1 MNFLAT
7 IINQKRRRV
16 ETAKLSVSLEAL
28 QLMARGAREKAV
40 PHALL
45 AALTDEGK
53 INIIAEFKRKSPS
66 KGEIRRDADPAIIA
80 QNYEGAGASAISVLT
95 EEDYFDGSLDDLRA
109 VRQAIS
115 LPILRKDFIF
125 EDYQVYESAAAGADA
140 LLLIVAALDDEVLSR
155 LLRITEQELLMDA
168 VVEVHTKEEMGRA
181 VNSGAKLIGVNNRDL
196 GTFAVSLETSVQLA
210 SISGDKALLISESGI
225 ESAEDVRRLYD
236 LGYRAF
242 LIGESLMRA
251 RDPGEALKMFTQTRQ
266 GAKQEAGLEFT
277 PDASS

>member
-7 IINQKRRRV
+7 IINQRRRRV

-28 QLMARGAREKAV
+28 QLIARGAREKAV

-210 SISGDKALLISESGI
+210 SISGDKTLLISESGI

-266 GAKQEAGLEFT
+266 GAKQMENSSEFKL
-277 PDASS
+277 

>member
-1 MNFLAT
+1 MDFLAT
-7 IINQKRRRV
+7 IINQRRRRV
-16 ETAKLSVSLEAL
+16 ETAKLSVSPEAL
-28 QLMARGAREKAV
+28 QLIARGAREKAV

-80 QNYEGAGASAISVLT
+80 QDYEGAGASAISVLT

-266 GAKQEAGLEFT
+266 GAKQMENSSEFKL
-277 PDASS
+277 

>member
-1 MNFLAT
+1 
-7 IINQKRRRV
+7 
-16 ETAKLSVSLEAL
+16 
-28 QLMARGAREKAV
+28 MARGAREKAV

-45 AALTDEGK
+45 AALRDEGK

-80 QNYEGAGASAISVLT
+80 QDYEAAGASAISVLT

-115 LPILRKDFIF
+115 VPILRKDFIF

-196 GTFAVSLETSVQLA
+196 GTFAVSLETSVRLA
-210 SISGDKALLISESGI
+210 SISDDKALLISESGI

-236 LGYRAF
+236 LGYRGF
-242 LIGESLMRA
+242 LIGESLLRSD
-251 RDPGEALKMFTQTRQ
+251 DPGEALKRFTQRRQ
-266 GAKQEAGLEFT
+266 GAK
-277 PDASS
+277 

>member
-1 MNFLAT
+1 
-7 IINQKRRRV
+7 
-16 ETAKLSVSLEAL
+16 
-28 QLMARGAREKAV
+28 LMAQGAREKAA

-45 AALTDEGK
+45 AALRDEGK
-53 INIIAEFKRKSPS
+53 TNIIAEFKRKSPS

-80 QNYEGAGASAISVLT
+80 QDYEGAGASAISVLT

-236 LGYRAF
+236 LGYRAL

-251 RDPGEALKMFTQTRQ
+251 RDPGEALKLFTQTRQ